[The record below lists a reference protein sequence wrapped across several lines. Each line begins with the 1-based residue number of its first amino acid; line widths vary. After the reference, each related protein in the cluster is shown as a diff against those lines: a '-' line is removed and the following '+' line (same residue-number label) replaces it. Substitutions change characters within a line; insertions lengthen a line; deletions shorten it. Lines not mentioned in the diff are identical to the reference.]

1 MSKNDDMTAAIE
13 YEAYAKVDQRNNPL
27 TNESHFYWITDL
39 DKKSLGDGRSSFRVY
54 SNEHLQKLIEKG
66 KLDDP
71 KYVVYRATS
80 SN

>member
-1 MSKNDDMTAAIE
+1 MAKKDDMTAAID

-27 TNESHFYWITDL
+27 TNESQFYWITDL
-39 DKKSLGDGRSSFRVY
+39 DKKALDDGQCSFRVY
-54 SNEHLQKLIEKG
+54 SNEQLQRMIERG
-66 KLDDP
+66 DLDDP